1 MSPTTLNEVAAV
13 LRPARRILMICHI
26 APDGDAIGSL
36 LGLGW
41 LLRGLPLRADGSG
54 AQAGERTLALVC
66 DDGVPAPFGFLP
78 GAGDVL
84 TAPPSGP
91 WDVVVSLDAS
101 DPARLGRAFRPRE
114 YGQAPLVVIDHHVTN
129 VQFGTLNWVDT
140 RAAATA
146 QVLVDL
152 AGALD
157 AAIDRAAATCLLT
170 GLVTDTRGFRTSN
183 TTLDVMTTATRLMQ
197 AGADL
202 AGITERA
209 LNYKPYSLIRLWGP
223 ALGRVRL
230 QQHVIWTSITQDM
243 RAVISAPDNGDSG
256 LVSFL
261 MDAPE
266 ANVAAVFNQKPDGK
280 VEVGFR
286 SKPGYDVSALALS
299 LGGGGHPQA
308 SGCTIASP
316 LADAEA
322 RVLPMLFAAAARNVK
337 REA

>member
-13 LRPARRILMICHI
+13 LRPARRILMICHV

-41 LLRGLPLRADGSG
+41 LLRGLPLRPGGSG
-54 AQAGERTLALVC
+54 AQPGERRLAMVC

-78 GAGDVL
+78 GAADVL
-84 TAPPSGP
+84 TDPPTGP

-129 VQFGTLNWVDT
+129 MQFGTLNWVDT

-152 AGALD
+152 ADALD
-157 AAIDRAAATCLLT
+157 AEIDGPTATCLLT

-183 TTLDVMTTATRLMQ
+183 TTLDVMRTATRLMQ

-202 AGITERA
+202 ANITERA
-209 LNYKPYSLIRLWGP
+209 LNYKPYNLIRLWGP

-230 QQHVIWTSITQDM
+230 QQRVIWTSITQDM
-243 RAVISAPDNGDSG
+243 RAAISAPDNGDSG
-256 LVSFL
+256 LVSL
-261 MDAPE
+261 LIDAPE
-266 ANVAAVFNQKPDGK
+266 ANVSAVFNEKPDGN

-286 SKPGYDVSALALS
+286 SKPGYDVSAVALS

-308 SGCTIASP
+308 SGCTIAGP

-322 RVLPMLFAAAARNVK
+322 RVSPLLFAAAARDVK

>member
-1 MSPTTLNEVAAV
+1 MNPTTLNEIAAT
-13 LRPARRILMICHI
+13 LRPARRTLMICHI

-36 LGLGW
+36 LGMGW
-41 LLRGLPLRADGSG
+41 LLRELPLPAGRSVAPAD
-54 AQAGERTLALVC
+54 ERTLAMVC

-84 TAPPSGP
+84 TDAPPGP

-101 DPARLGRAFRPRE
+101 DPARLGRAFRPQE
-114 YGQAPLVVIDHHVTN
+114 YGQAPLIVIDHHVTN
-129 VQFGTLNWVDT
+129 VMFGTLNWVDT

-157 AAIDRAAATCLLT
+157 VTLNPAAATCLLT

-183 TTLDVMTTATRLMQ
+183 TTLEVMQTATRLIE

-202 AGITERA
+202 ADITERS
-209 LNYKPYSLIRLWGP
+209 LNYRPYSVIRLWGP
-223 ALGRVRL
+223 ALGRVHL

-243 RAVISAPDNGDSG
+243 RAATNAPDSGDAG
-256 LVSFL
+256 LVSHL
-261 MDAPE
+261 IDAPE
-266 ANVAAVFNQKPDGK
+266 ANVAAVFSEKPDGK
-280 VEVGFR
+280 IEVGFR
-286 SKPGYDVSALALS
+286 SKPGYDVSSLALS

-308 SGCTIASP
+308 SGCTLAGP
-316 LADAEA
+316 LAEAEA
-322 RVLPMLFAAAARNVK
+322 RVLPLLFGAASRK
-337 REA
+337 MIREA